1 MKHLTIFLA
10 LLTVATVARAD
21 REPTPSQKA
30 ECHKRCFRCTVLCK
44 QRKHPH
50 PEACRET
57 CLYLKRYCCET
68 CGAGPG
74 PRNTC
79 SCT

>member
-1 MKHLTIFLA
+1 MNRLALILA
-10 LLTVATVARAD
+10 LLTVAAVAKAD
-21 REPTPSQKA
+21 EEPTPSQKA
-30 ECHKRCFRCTVLCK
+30 ACHKRCSNCMVLCK

-50 PEACRET
+50 PQACREM
-57 CLYLKRYCCET
+57 CLHLKRYCCGS